1 MKAEPALLAY
11 PVQIRKDG
19 DEYMARFPDFG
30 IGSTYGKTEEEAL
43 RWSEDLLEEIIAGYM
58 ASERAIPRPSPARR
72 RPVVFLP
79 PLMAAKVALYRAM
92 QEAGVSKP
100 QLAARL
106 KRSARRLDALFDLRR
121 ETPLDEIETALRA
134 VGQRL
139 DIRTRA
145 AA

>member
-1 MKAEPALLAY
+1 MKAEPAQLAY

-19 DEYMARFPDFG
+19 AEYMARFPDFG
-30 IGSTYGKTEEEAL
+30 IGVTHGKTEEDAL

-58 ASERAIPRPSPARR
+58 ASGRAIPRPSPARR

-79 PLMAAKVALYRAM
+79 PLTAAKVALYRAM
-92 QEAGVSKP
+92 QEAGLRKP
-100 QLAARL
+100 QFAARL
-106 KRSARRLDALFDLRR
+106 KWSARRVEALFDLRR
-121 ETPLDEIETALRA
+121 ETPLDEIEAALRA

>member
-30 IGSTYGKTEEEAL
+30 IGATHGKTEAEAL

-58 ASERAIPRPSPARR
+58 ASGRAIPRPSPSRR

-79 PLMAAKVALYRAM
+79 PLAAAKVALYRAM
-92 QEAGVSKP
+92 QEAGLSKP
-100 QLAARL
+100 RLAARL
-106 KRSARRLDALFDLRR
+106 KWRARRLDALFDLRR
-121 ETPLDEIETALRA
+121 EATLGEIDTALRA